1 MMMSET
7 KRDFDELLME
17 SVHLGLKQV
26 LGEASAKCVTFY
38 IDPHL
43 AVADPDNYARSL
55 LGLFGTATKA
65 LLDAVLASLQEK
77 TGVARGSAE
86 SFGKIVS
93 ETRQSYEQREQ
104 ITA

>member
-1 MMMSET
+1 MSET
-7 KRDFDELLME
+7 EKQFDTLLME
-17 SVHLGLKQV
+17 SVNEGLKVV

-43 AVADPDNYARSL
+43 AVADPENYARSL

-65 LLDAVLASLQEK
+65 VLDAVLERLHQKIEFVSSASH
-77 TGVARGSAE
+77 
-86 SFGKIVS
+86 SFGDTVMDAK
-93 ETRQSYEQREQ
+93 RSYLKTDNV

>member
-1 MMMSET
+1 VSGA
-7 KRDFDELLME
+7 KQDFDALLME
-17 SVHLGLKQV
+17 SISEGLKEV
-26 LGEASAKCVTFY
+26 LGDASAKCVTFY

-65 LLDAVLASLQEK
+65 LLDAVIDRLYEK
-77 TGVARGSAE
+77 TGVARSSAE
-86 SFGKIVS
+86 SFGKIVADA
-93 ETRQSYEQREQ
+93 RQSYQPREQ